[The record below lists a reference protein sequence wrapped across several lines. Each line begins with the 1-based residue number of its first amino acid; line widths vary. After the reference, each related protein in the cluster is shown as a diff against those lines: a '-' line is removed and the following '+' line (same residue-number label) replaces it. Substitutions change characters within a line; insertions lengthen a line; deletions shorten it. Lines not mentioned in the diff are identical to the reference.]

1 MERCTGVQ
9 GKLWKEEG
17 TKQVPARQSMEM
29 PDGVQAE
36 AQDRVQEPSIKRGW
50 AMLSWP
56 FLVTQLVC
64 RVRIQVM
71 SFGKLGPLSHSEVVP
86 KEEN

>member
-1 MERCTGVQ
+1 MVRSKERRDTDDAEVSIQETSEERCTGVQ

-36 AQDRVQEPSIKRGW
+36 AQDRVQEPSIKRSW

-56 FLVTQLVC
+56 F
-64 RVRIQVM
+64 
-71 SFGKLGPLSHSEVVP
+71 
-86 KEEN
+86 

>member
-1 MERCTGVQ
+1 MQ
-9 GKLWKEEG
+9 GKPWKEEG

-36 AQDRVQEPSIKRGW
+36 AQDRVQEASIKRGW

-56 FLVTQLVC
+56 FGYTAGLPGYNPGYV
-64 RVRIQVM
+64 IW
-71 SFGKLGPLSHSEVVP
+71 
-86 KEEN
+86 